1 MFRGST
7 RASMWCLRSYYFKM
21 ALGTV
26 KKAIDV
32 AATTKHDGATVETGQ
47 KGTSLSLSFYS
58 DCNCVSK

>member
-1 MFRGST
+1 
-7 RASMWCLRSYYFKM
+7 MWCLCSYYFKM
-21 ALGTV
+21 APGTV

-32 AATTKHDGATVETGQ
+32 ATTKHDGATVETGQ